1 MTLHL
6 DSPSYLPLGLGCI
19 TKDQLPVRALGSPNA
34 ARQADPKKLSESED
48 SLEGGD
54 QRWISSLAKS
64 ERHAV
69 LSWLDPLLLCS
80 CDSARCFYLRKYN
93 MSTCFLGVST
103 SKTCRLHRVPHFSL
117 SRLKHAH
124 LPRLFRVASAAL
136 PVSKRGAALPASSRG
151 CFAWQVPTSTL
162 AGCALAASAV
172 SRGRRATSAAAGRN

>member
-1 MTLHL
+1 
-6 DSPSYLPLGLGCI
+6 
-19 TKDQLPVRALGSPNA
+19 
-34 ARQADPKKLSESED
+34 
-48 SLEGGD
+48 
-54 QRWISSLAKS
+54 
-64 ERHAV
+64 
-69 LSWLDPLLLCS
+69 
-80 CDSARCFYLRKYN
+80 

-172 SRGRRATSAAAGRN
+172 SRGRRTTSAAPGRNWPRQTSHVASHSWWTTGEHERSSDFWWFVHAHPFLTHPRFTSRVRNQAPRVSVIWP